1 MQQWA
6 YCPSCGAS
14 IDVRTVEG
22 RRRAYCPSCERVHYR
37 NPKPCAGTLVVDG
50 DRVLLVERN
59 DPPDAGAW
67 SLPAG
72 FLEWDEPPERAAV
85 RELHEETGIEADISD
100 LELHDTAFVDRHDGR
115 TVLVV
120 IYTVPA
126 GRTTGELSAGSD
138 AAAARF
144 WDLEELLADED
155 ARLEEGYEA
164 IFRDAVGG

>member
-6 YCPSCGAS
+6 YCPTCGAGL
-14 IDVRTVEG
+14 DVRRVEE
-22 RRRAYCPSCERVHYR
+22 RRRAYCPSCDRVHYR

-50 DRVLLVERN
+50 DQVLLVERD

-85 RELHEETGIEADISD
+85 RELREETGLGVDSAD
-100 LELHDTAFVDRHDGR
+100 LELHDTAFVDRPDGR

-126 GRTTGELSAGSD
+126 GRTRGELRAGSD

-144 WDLEELLADED
+144 WDLEELLADEA
-155 ARLEEGYEA
+155 ARIEDGYERL
-164 IFRDAVGG
+164 FREAVGG